1 MTAYFF
7 EFTAHIDE
15 TRRPKDVNFPTEVHI
30 HETYDGIE
38 SKEQL
43 VALFNERVTALTQR
57 QAGIAV
63 FPDASRMR
71 DAEITFD
78 QRIYIPWHMITH
90 FRGRVS
96 PIAQKAIDEG
106 VKLAREIDG
115 DVPDDE
121 KGLKN

>member
-15 TRRPKDVNFPTEVHI
+15 TRRPKDVNFPKEVHI

-78 QRIYIPWHMITH
+78 QRIYIPWHMVTH
-90 FRGRVS
+90 FRGRVV
-96 PIAQKAIDEG
+96 PMAQKAIDEG
-106 VKLAREIDG
+106 VKLAKEIDG
-115 DVPDDE
+115 EAPPE
-121 KGLKN
+121 EGLKN